1 MFSKSSTTFTCYIR
15 RASAFQKKK
24 KESLQLILVW
34 GGNGFDLVYGF

>member
-24 KESLQLILVW
+24 ESLQLILVW